1 MAPWRKDTRVVP
13 PPRRAGFVLELGVLT
28 DPLPYALDPLRF
40 GFPALAS
47 LAGRLPLGGGR
58 EVALAALLSAR
69 LAHGLAPGNAL
80 PASDRAA
87 RASGA
92 KVWLASLA
100 LPATTRVPFARCL
113 EASTGTPLQAAG
125 ALRTVVAAAGAHL
138 DGPSVQELE
147 RLARLLAGG

>member
-1 MAPWRKDTRVVP
+1 
-13 PPRRAGFVLELGVLT
+13 
-28 DPLPYALDPLRF
+28 
-40 GFPALAS
+40 
-47 LAGRLPLGGGR
+47 LGGGR